1 MDRCI
6 AINIRGE
13 HEGERCE
20 RKASKHGYCAS
31 HLRSKHIQKQLESQ
45 GIDLNA
51 PSPKVSSP
59 VSPQNLLEVKPV
71 PVSKPVD
78 KAKKEPKPP
87 RLTKSQLEEQKEKA
101 FAASFLNHVESKL
114 SSGEDF
120 TSNELYNYSDDTTE
134 DPPIAPQYKS
144 APPKSSPPSNNNVR
158 SLDVEDV
165 SDTASETKELDPYI
179 ALKRRMSAVN
189 FVKKMANFGVFVTC
203 GIAEKSTPM
212 LNGYTQCLMTK
223 DDYNLYLDEAAE
235 SYADYLGFSEIAPE
249 YKLLGLAGMV
259 ALEVISINRGL
270 GQNIKMPAPKD
281 YQPIDDQP
289 EDKDKDFSPAFD
301 E

>member
-1 MDRCI
+1 MDRCV

-13 HEGERCE
+13 HEGEQCE

-31 HLRSKHIQKQLESQ
+31 HLRSKHIQKLLESQ

-51 PSPKVSSP
+51 PTPKVSSSA
-59 VSPQNLLEVKPV
+59 SPQNLLEVKPV
-71 PVSKPVD
+71 PVSKP
-78 KAKKEPKPP
+78 KKEPKPP
-87 RLTKSQLEEQKEKA
+87 RLTKSQLEEQKDKA
-101 FAASFLNHVESKL
+101 FASSFLTHVHSKL
-114 SSGEDF
+114 DSGEDF
-120 TSNELYNYSDDTTE
+120 TSDELYNYSHDTEE
-134 DPPIAPQYKS
+134 DPPIVTQSKS
-144 APPKSSPPSNNNVR
+144 SPPKSSPPSTNNVR
-158 SLDVEDV
+158 SLDVPDV
-165 SDTASETKELDPYI
+165 SDTTSETKEVDPYI

-203 GIAEKSTPM
+203 GIAENSTPM

-259 ALEVISINRGL
+259 ALGVISINRGL

-281 YQPIDDQP
+281 YQP
-289 EDKDKDFSPAFD
+289 EDGQEKDKDFAPAY
-301 E
+301 EE